1 MKVEILK
8 EYEATKGLAFLVEVN
23 IYENGEQIIPSSATI
38 TVKSPFGEVIINEAE
53 MTINQAGTLS
63 YMISAEKLSQ
73 LWENAII
80 EINYVADDRP
90 HKSIF
95 YFDVVICPLKPT
107 VTDTDLKTYFPQ
119 LGEEIWDGETNYDK
133 QIQEAFKI
141 IKRDIKNK
149 GRRPSMLL
157 DSAQIRELLILKAFE
172 LIFFDF
178 AKSEDDIWWKRYEE
192 MKEKYKTAFENLLI
206 KYDQDQDS
214 LIDSTEKTISLGQIV
229 LER

>member
-1 MKVEILK
+1 MKVEILT
-8 EYEATKGLAFLVEVN
+8 ENEATQGLPFPVEVK
-23 IYENGEQIIPSSATI
+23 IYENGTQIIPTSATI
-38 TVKSPFGEVIINEAE
+38 TIKSPSGETIINEAE

-63 YMISAEKLSQ
+63 YTISANLLLT
-73 LWENAII
+73 LWENALI
-80 EINYVADDRP
+80 EVNYVANDKSF
-90 HKSIF
+90 KSIF

-119 LGEEIWDGETNYDK
+119 LGEEIWAGETNYDK
-133 QIQEAFKI
+133 QIQEAFRI

-157 DSAQIRELLILKAFE
+157 DGTQIRELLILKAFE

-178 AKSEDDIWWKRYEE
+178 AKSEGDIWWKRYEE
-192 MKEKYKTAFENLLI
+192 VKEKYKTTFENLLI
-206 KYDQDQDS
+206 KYDQDEDS
-214 LIDSTEKTISLGQIV
+214 LIDSSEKAASLGQIV